1 MVEVTALFFPF
12 ACFLCVEAGADDE
25 SKVDQKE
32 STGER
37 QKVALPNVKVPLD
50 WCLRERETIFYI
62 VKKQLVILHF

>member
-50 WCLRERETIFYI
+50 
-62 VKKQLVILHF
+62 